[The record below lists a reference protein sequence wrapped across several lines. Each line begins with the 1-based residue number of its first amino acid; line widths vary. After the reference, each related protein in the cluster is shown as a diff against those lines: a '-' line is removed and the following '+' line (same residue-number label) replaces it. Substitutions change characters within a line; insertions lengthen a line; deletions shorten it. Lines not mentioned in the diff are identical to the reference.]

1 MRTIGAAFPAR
12 PSRTTLSRVLL
23 RACFAFAFIAAGAA
37 LSARERVTVTAFE
50 YPPIYENGARKGLSG
65 DLVVAAFDAAGVDAE
80 LRFLPVARMVKAVSD
95 GEAVCGIGGKILF
108 AGPDV
113 LPNVREGP
121 VIQYV
126 AQVFMYDARKYPK
139 GIAYSKLSDMSGYRI
154 GVLNGSGIM
163 KILERE
169 PTLTL
174 VSNTIHEGSA
184 KQLAAG
190 RIDAWAIVDLTGIM
204 YTKRLFPEAAA
215 HYAYSKPFNLG
226 DVSVLFSKKADPDG
240 RLERLFGQGLEAIKT
255 NGTYMRIMA
264 RYYGSAQSINRYA
277 LTPDVR

>member
-1 MRTIGAAFPAR
+1 LAI
-12 PSRTTLSRVLL
+12 
-23 RACFAFAFIAAGAA
+23 AFIAAGASLA
-37 LSARERVTVTAFE
+37 ARERVTVAAFE
-50 YPPIYENGARKGLSG
+50 YPPIYENGSRKGLSG
-65 DLVVAAFDAAGVDAE
+65 DIVVAAFDAAGVDAE
-80 LRFLPVARMVKAVSD
+80 LRFLPVARMVRAVSD

-126 AQVFMYDARKYPK
+126 AQVFMFDARKYPK

-174 VSNTIHEGSA
+174 AANTIHEGSA

-204 YTKRLFPEAAA
+204 YAKRLFPDEAA
-215 HYAYSKPFNLG
+215 HYAYSEPFNLG

-240 RLERLFGQGLEAIKT
+240 RMGRLFEQGLETIKK

-264 RYYGSAQSINRYA
+264 RYYGSAHAINRYA
-277 LTPDVR
+277 LTPDMR